1 MNRDIEDVK
10 NNDAEEEV
18 DSGVDGEGGHDSPA
32 KDEEVED
39 DNVNK
44 EVEEPEEEADYELI
58 ESVVFK
64 GKMIRRQLSVQS
76 HSKSVADLFSRVN
89 SVDEANL
96 SITGSR
102 KVQQNKHFLTILL
115 PTIRLF
121 LSFLRFQID
130 FIPIINIL
138 FTSCFVDDIFTSVSN
153 LFLRLL
159 IFLNLS
165 ILLIIFITLS
175 YHAQLVLKQ
184 QPGKQWFSSPRFI
197 HGKEHIH
204 DSRGRR

>member
-1 MNRDIEDVK
+1 MNRDIDDVK

-44 EVEEPEEEADYELI
+44 EVEEPEEDADYELI

-76 HSKSVADLFSRVN
+76 HSKSVADLFSGVN
-89 SVDEANL
+89 SVDEASL

-102 KVQQNKHFLTILL
+102 KVQQNKHFLMISL
-115 PTIRLF
+115 PTIRLC
-121 LSFLRFQID
+121 LSFSRFQID
-130 FIPIINIL
+130 FNLSL
-138 FTSCFVDDIFTSVSN
+138 F
-153 LFLRLL
+153 RLL
-159 IFLNLS
+159 TFCLHFV
-165 ILLIIFITLS
+165 LLIIS
-175 YHAQLVLKQ
+175 
-184 QPGKQWFSSPRFI
+184 
-197 HGKEHIH
+197 
-204 DSRGRR
+204 

>member
-1 MNRDIEDVK
+1 M
-10 NNDAEEEV
+10 
-18 DSGVDGEGGHDSPA
+18 DGEGGHDSPA

-44 EVEEPEEEADYELI
+44 EVEEPEEDANYELI

-115 PTIRLF
+115 PINRLC
-121 LSFLRFQID
+121 LSFYVFKL
-130 FIPIINIL
+130 IL
-138 FTSCFVDDIFTSVSN
+138 I
-153 LFLRLL
+153 
-159 IFLNLS
+159 
-165 ILLIIFITLS
+165 
-175 YHAQLVLKQ
+175 
-184 QPGKQWFSSPRFI
+184 
-197 HGKEHIH
+197 
-204 DSRGRR
+204 

>member
-1 MNRDIEDVK
+1 MNRHTDDVR

-44 EVEEPEEEADYELI
+44 EVEEPEEDADFELI

-76 HSKSVADLFSRVN
+76 HSKSVADLFSGVN
-89 SVDEANL
+89 SVDEASL

-115 PTIRLF
+115 PTIRLC
-121 LSFLRFQID
+121 LSFYVFKL
-130 FIPIINIL
+130 IL
-138 FTSCFVDDIFTSVSN
+138 T
-153 LFLRLL
+153 
-159 IFLNLS
+159 
-165 ILLIIFITLS
+165 
-175 YHAQLVLKQ
+175 
-184 QPGKQWFSSPRFI
+184 
-197 HGKEHIH
+197 
-204 DSRGRR
+204 

>member
-44 EVEEPEEEADYELI
+44 EVEEPEEDADYELI

-102 KVQQNKHFLTILL
+102 KVQQNKHFLTISLA
-115 PTIRLF
+115 TIRLC
-121 LSFLRFQID
+121 LSFSRFQID
-130 FIPIINIL
+130 FIPTINIL
-138 FTSCFVDDIFTSVSN
+138 FTFCFVDNNLTSVTN
-153 LFLRLL
+153 LFFILANFSQTNYAFNYIHNTVISHTISAQTAARLAVV
-159 IFLNLS
+159 
-165 ILLIIFITLS
+165 FITT
-175 YHAQLVLKQ
+175 
-184 QPGKQWFSSPRFI
+184 I
-197 HGKEHIH
+197 HPWQRAH
-204 DSRGRR
+204 S